1 MSIRERYPTDLT
13 DAQWAKI
20 EPLIPKPKPGGR
32 PATVSRREIVNAIF
46 YHVRNGGTWRAMPH
60 DLPHWKTVH
69 HYFSQWRDDGTW
81 QRVHD
86 AVRDDTR
93 RAAGRD
99 VSPSAA
105 ILDAQ
110 SVKTAE
116 PGTRARVAGP
126 AAGLTGASSSRVASV
141 TSPSIRS
148 GSC

>member
-1 MSIRERYPTDLT
+1 MSTRERYPTDLT
-13 DAQWAKI
+13 DAQWARI
-20 EPLIPKPKPGGR
+20 ADLIPPPKPGGR

-46 YHVRNGGTWRAMPH
+46 YHVRNGGTWRALPH
-60 DLPHWKTVH
+60 DFPHWKTVH

-116 PGTRARVAGP
+116 KGGSAVGST
-126 AAGLTGASSSRVASV
+126 AAKWSTGASV

-148 GSC
+148 GCS